1 MPPLYHPNVYPSGTI
16 CLSILIE
23 EKGWKPAITVKQILL
38 AVQDLL
44 INPNP
49 NDPAQREAV
58 EAYIGD
64 RALYDRKIREQAA
77 DRAPTD
83 L

>member
-1 MPPLYHPNVYPSGTI
+1 MYPSGTI
-16 CLSILIE
+16 FLSILIE

-44 INPNP
+44 TNPNP

-58 EAYIGD
+58 EAYVND
-64 RALYDRKIREQAA
+64 RTLYDRTVRAQAA
-77 DRAPTD
+77 SRAPDTD
-83 L
+83 DA